1 MTMEAKTLRRGA
13 LVALWGVLPA
23 WAWGQALPS
32 PPSSAASPPPIVA
45 TEPAPA
51 TSAPPPQ
58 PPPADDPLAQAIYAR
73 LQQMTPL
80 EGGPLPRQDAALGKA
95 VADFYAQRHYTAA
108 WSDETNVRQLL
119 AGLASVEG
127 DGLLPEDYQLSQL
140 KATVEAPDWADASP
154 QRRAEFE
161 VTATGA
167 YITALVQLARG
178 KVDPVRL
185 DPTWNFD
192 PTAIDPQEGMTLL
205 QTSID
210 ERSIDQAFATAR
222 PQNPLYAKLRDA
234 LAQLRAT
241 AAEGGWPT
249 VPDGPVLKPGMTD
262 ARVAALRARMVAGG
276 YLDPTLAEG
285 DHFDNPLK
293 DAVKRFQ
300 ADQYLDA
307 DGNVGGET
315 IAALNVPIQ
324 DRIGQVRANLE
335 RARWLLHSLQG
346 TFVVVDVAGYKVTYY
361 RDGNPVWKSRVQ
373 VGKPYRSTPIF
384 RSQITYV
391 TFNPTWTIPP
401 TILKND
407 VLPKI
412 RKNPAYLANNRIR
425 VLDSSGNTLPPSKVN
440 WANPRGITLRQD
452 AGPGNSL
459 GQVVIR
465 FPNSFAVYLHDTP
478 HQELFEKAKRDTS
491 SGCIRVEH
499 PLELV
504 ELLFNDA
511 QKWNRQAID
520 ERIATKKTQN
530 VTLPTAVPVLL
541 AYWTVDI
548 ADDGKLAYK
557 PDVYQRDSSLL
568 AALDKPQ
575 PLRTP

>member
-1 MTMEAKTLRRGA
+1 MTMEAKPLRLLA
-13 LVALWGVLPA
+13 LLALWGALPA
-23 WAWGQALPS
+23 WAGGQSPPS

-45 TEPAPA
+45 TVPAPA
-51 TSAPPPQ
+51 ASVPP
-58 PPPADDPLAQAIYAR
+58 PPPADDPIAQAIYAR

-80 EGGPLPRQDAALGKA
+80 QGGPLPRQDAALGKA
-95 VADFYAQRHYTAA
+95 VADFYAQRHYAAA
-108 WSDETNVRQLL
+108 WADDVNVRQLL
-119 AGLASVEG
+119 TGLGSVEG

-140 KATVEAPDWADASP
+140 KTTVEAPDWASASP

-192 PTAIDPQEGMTLL
+192 PTAIDPQEGMALL

-222 PQNPLYAKLRDA
+222 PQNPLYAKLREA

-241 AAEGGWPT
+241 AAAGGWPT

-262 ARVAALRARMVAGG
+262 TRVAALRTRMVAGG

-300 ADQYLDA
+300 SDQYLDA
-307 DGNVGGET
+307 DGSVGSET
-315 IAALNVPIQ
+315 IAALNVSIQ

-412 RKNPAYLANNRIR
+412 RKNPSYLANNRIR
-425 VLDSSGNTLPPSKVN
+425 VLDSSGNAISPSKVN

-504 ELLFNDA
+504 ELLFNDE

-520 ERIATKKTQN
+520 ERIATRKTQN

-557 PDVYQRDSSLL
+557 PDVYQRDGSLL

-575 PLRTP
+575 PLHMP